1 MQRRNLLIIGAAMVF
16 GLVAVFLA
24 NLWLSASEG
33 PGGAPARQQATAK
46 VVVASAEI
54 PFGAA
59 LSAGNIK
66 VVDWPANSVPPGA
79 FTSAEPLTQG
89 RFAMR
94 AITVGEPILP
104 SRVTDPNK
112 HATIAATLDPNMRA
126 VSIPINEIAGV
137 AGFVGPGSYV
147 DVLLTRQLTGE
158 GAQSADK
165 ATSVVLENVKV
176 LATDQIADDAK
187 TDPRVART
195 ATVEVDRLSA
205 QKLVLATQVGT
216 LSLALRNSVTASNG
230 PRAFVTGRDLGG
242 GLAMRGRMPGGPPIM
257 GPPLG
262 AAGAPGMPGMPRLPM
277 GPTMTIVR
285 GVTPTQYEVQ
295 FHAGR

>member
-1 MQRRNLLIIGAAMVF
+1 MQRRNLLIIGAAVVF

-24 NLWLSASEG
+24 NLWLSTSEG
-33 PGGAPARQQATAK
+33 AGGAPAKQVASAR

-59 LSAGNIK
+59 LTASNIK
-66 VVDWPANSVPPGA
+66 VVDWPANSVPPGS
-79 FTSAEPLTQG
+79 FSSAEPLLQG

-94 AITVGEPILP
+94 AITVGEPVLS

-126 VSIPINEIAGV
+126 VTIPINEIAGV

-147 DVLLTRQLTGE
+147 DVLLTRQLVGE
-158 GAQSADK
+158 GAQGADK

-176 LATDQIADDAK
+176 IATDQIADDAK
-187 TDPRVART
+187 TDPRVARS

-230 PRAFVTGRDLGG
+230 PRAVVTSRNLGG
-242 GLAMRGRMPGGPPIM
+242 LVAVRGPMSGGPPIM

-262 AAGAPGMPGMPRLPM
+262 AAGAPGMPRIPTGPM
-277 GPTMTIVR
+277 MTIVR
-285 GVTPTQYEVQ
+285 GTTPTQYEVQ